1 MACFVKRG
9 TAAMMAAYN
18 FGATEVLA
26 NTSGG
31 NGSLIGPVLQR
42 YRG

>member
-1 MACFVKRG
+1 
-9 TAAMMAAYN
+9 MMAAYN

-26 NTSGG
+26 SISGG

-42 YRG
+42 CRG